1 MLLKLYSICLQG
13 KLTARERIQLLLDPG
28 SFTEYDMFVE
38 QRCID
43 FGMDAEDKKVSVYLT
58 SWQNKGCCSNMSVWL
73 CLPVSFNTLFNT
85 NLIEF
90 CHDQVILG

>member
-58 SWQNKGCCSNMSVWL
+58 SWQNKGCCSNMSGCVSPSHL
-73 CLPVSFNTLFNT
+73 TPCLTRTLLNFVM
-85 NLIEF
+85 IK
-90 CHDQVILG
+90 